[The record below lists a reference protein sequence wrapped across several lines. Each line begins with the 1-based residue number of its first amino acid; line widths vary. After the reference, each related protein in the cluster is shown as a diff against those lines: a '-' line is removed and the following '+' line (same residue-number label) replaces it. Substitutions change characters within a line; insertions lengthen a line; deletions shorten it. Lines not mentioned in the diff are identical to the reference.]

1 MITRENYEI
10 YFIDYLEGILSSEEV
25 AMVNNFLTV
34 NPDLKEELEIIQGES
49 VQLKSEGSSV
59 DFTFLKKYAT
69 ITEENE
75 DEFFIGAIE
84 NELIPEQQV
93 LLTQYIQ

>member
-49 VQLKSEGSSV
+49 VQLKSDGSSV
-59 DFTFLKKYAT
+59 DFTFLKKHAT

-84 NELIPEQQV
+84 NE
-93 LLTQYIQ
+93 